1 MRVYVCVYGEKVD
14 TRGSIY
20 YEPAPV
26 TVEEVGRR
34 RKARG
39 KGIKEAR
46 VKQNIQKQRPTVS
59 KPQPKR
65 KIEEEY
71 RKEPA

>member
-14 TRGSIY
+14 TRGGIY

-46 VKQNIQKQRPTVS
+46 VKQNIQ
-59 KPQPKR
+59 
-65 KIEEEY
+65 
-71 RKEPA
+71 